1 MNEPGFSRLH
11 AIIKGDVQG
20 VGFRFFV
27 MHQTNSLSL
36 TGWVRN
42 VQYDKVE
49 VLAEGSRVE
58 LEQLL
63 KDLYVG
69 PDSAR
74 IDEVREEWGD
84 GSGKFT
90 SFDVYP
96 SI

>member
-1 MNEPGFSRLH
+1 MNESALSRLH
-11 AIIKGDVQG
+11 ALIKGDVQG

-27 MHQTNSLSL
+27 IHQTNSMSL

-49 VLAEGSRVE
+49 VIAEGSRHE

-63 KDLYVG
+63 KDLRVG
-69 PDSAR
+69 PDSAH

-84 GSGKFT
+84 GSGNFT